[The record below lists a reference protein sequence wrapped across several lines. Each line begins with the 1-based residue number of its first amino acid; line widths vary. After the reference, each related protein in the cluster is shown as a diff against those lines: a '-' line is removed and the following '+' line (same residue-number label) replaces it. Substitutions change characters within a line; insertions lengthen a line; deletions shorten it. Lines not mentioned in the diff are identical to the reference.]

1 MSEQSFVPK
10 SFLSFDGKDDFVA
23 LPAMNIDW
31 SQGLTVEAWVR
42 YETFNLYSRII
53 DFGNG
58 AGQANIVFATASAT
72 SGPFAQVFSS
82 QGTPFL
88 QQAAPLEAGVFM
100 HLAVTTD
107 PTGAGKLYR
116 DGKLVQTGPLKLP
129 DSVNRALNYLAKS
142 HWGSDGYFHGQL
154 AEVRIWKRPRS
165 EADIQRDMNKQLTG
179 SEPGL
184 VVYLPLDDGSGTTAR
199 DRGPNGL
206 HGTVNG
212 ATWVKT
218 PAEQSAQRVVLQ
230 FPWQKVPDT
239 GNLIG
244 LAALKDGTILGVGT
258 DNQLY
263 TRSEA
268 ASLLQTPLD
277 KAPAG
282 IWTHIPNSG
291 AVKAITQLK
300 DGTIVGVG
308 MDQGLYTRATLTS
321 SWVLV
326 PGSHAV
332 KSVTQLPSGT
342 IVGVG
347 MNDQLYTR
355 ETLTSTWV
363 HVPGSGAVT
372 AVLAQPDGS
381 LLGIGMDGFVYS
393 RAALTAPWVQLT
405 NSGVVIAI
413 SQLTDGT
420 LLGVGT
426 NMLLYLADPVGKVRG
441 ASGAMPQPELDKQG
455 ARRGILKF
463 DGVDDCVK
471 IGMYPQHKVQ
481 RDLTLE
487 AWICAASQKQWGG
500 IVSRIFDTGNTES
513 GYGLTLDGVSGI
525 WCGLRTM
532 SGPSGNFYFS
542 SGKDSL
548 PLSTWHHVAATYDGK
563 QVLTYVDGELKTT
576 TPISGDITHEP
587 DHALTI
593 GAYADNDEFYGFS
606 GKIAEVRIWKVARTQ
621 AELRA
626 SMTQALRGDEAGLV
640 GYWPL
645 DEGGGET
652 AKDRSKNGLDGKIT
666 GAVWEKES
674 VPFGKPPAPVPDK
687 DREELLARL
696 AVQDKRLA
704 EIDGRLARIEEQL
717 GAEEK
722 SHAAIEQRL
731 AENDRAHAVI
741 QQKLDE
747 QLRLTAGLHEMLSK
761 LLAEAGARQAPT
773 SLPPDAPTTESQ
785 PAEPQDGAASGRRR
799 SNILWR

>member
-1 MSEQSFVPK
+1 MSEPSFVPK

-23 LPAMNIDW
+23 LPAMNVDW

-42 YETFNLYSRII
+42 YETFNVFSRII

-82 QGTPFL
+82 QGNPYI
-88 QQAAPLEAGVFM
+88 QQAPLEAGIFV

-107 PTGAGKLYR
+107 PAGVGKLYR

-129 DSVNRALNYLAKS
+129 DSINRALNYLGKS

-154 AEVRIWKRPRS
+154 AEVRIWKTPRS
-165 EADIQRDMNKQLTG
+165 EADIERDMNKQLTG

-184 VVYLPLDDGSGTTAR
+184 VVCLPLDDGSGTTAR

-212 ATWVKT
+212 ATWGKT
-218 PAEQSAQRVVLQ
+218 PAEQGGKRVVLQ

-244 LAALKDGTILGVGT
+244 LAVLKDGTLLGIGT

-263 TRSEA
+263 TRSEV
-268 ASLLQTPLD
+268 ASLLHTPLD

-282 IWTHIPNSG
+282 IWTQIPSSG

-300 DGTIVGVG
+300 DGTLVGVG
-308 MDQGLYTRATLTS
+308 MDHDLWTRAALTS
-321 SWVLV
+321 GWVQV
-326 PGSHAV
+326 PGSGAV
-332 KSVTQLPSGT
+332 KSVTQLPSGL

-347 MNDQLYTR
+347 MNDELYTR
-355 ETLTSTWV
+355 ETLTSTWI
-363 HVPGSGAVT
+363 HIPGSGAVI
-372 AVLAQPDGS
+372 AVQAQPDGS
-381 LLGIGMDGFVYS
+381 LLGIGADKFLYS
-393 RAALTAPWVQLT
+393 RATLTAPWVQVP
-405 NSGVVIAI
+405 NSGAIVAI
-413 SQLTDGT
+413 SQLADGT

-441 ASGAMPQPELDKQG
+441 EGGGQPQPDLDTQG
-455 ARRGILKF
+455 ARRSVLTF
-463 DGVDDCVK
+463 DGVDDCIK
-471 IGMYPQHKVQ
+471 IGVHAQHKVQ

-487 AWICAASQKQWGG
+487 AWICATSQKQWGG

-525 WCGLRTM
+525 WCGLRTV
-532 SGPSGNFYFS
+532 SGPGGNFYFS
-542 SGKDSL
+542 TGKDTL

-563 QVLTYVDGELKTT
+563 QVCTYIDGELKTT

-593 GAYADNDEFYGFS
+593 GAYADNDEFFGFS
-606 GKIAEVRIWKVARTQ
+606 GKIAEVRIWKIVRTQ

-626 SMTQALRGDEAGLV
+626 AMIQALRGDEVGLV

-645 DEGGGET
+645 DEGSGDT
-652 AKDRSKNGLDGKIT
+652 VRDRSRSGLDGKIA

-674 VPFGKPPAPVPDK
+674 VPFGQPPAPVPGQ

-696 AVQDKRLA
+696 AAQDKCLA
-704 EIDGRLARIEEQL
+704 EIDSLLARIEEKL
-717 GAEEK
+717 GAEEE

-731 AENDRAHAVI
+731 AENDRVHVVI
-741 QQKLDE
+741 QQKLDD
-747 QLRLTAGLHEMLSK
+747 QLRLTGALHEMLSK
-761 LLAEAGARQAPT
+761 LLAAAAAGQAPT
-773 SLPPDAPTTESQ
+773 SLPPAAPPSEPQ
-785 PAEPQDGAASGRRR
+785 PAEPQDGAALGRRR